1 MDTLPPAKFVDANK
15 SVTISSSNRGRK
27 ETLNNS
33 LEKDSQIQRL
43 NNSVL
48 NANLVYQN
56 KRKP

>member
-48 NANLVYQN
+48 NANLVY
-56 KRKP
+56 